1 MREFVKIIKNYYV
14 LIKEDKNKLIPF
26 YIIYFL
32 IVIVEILIPIF
43 VANITQ
49 SLTNSLI
56 FASVM
61 NVIMYGILSS
71 MDNILCFLTRLI
83 YQSFFRDNYITMYKK
98 IVNKIYNFDVEDK
111 KNISTGKLI
120 NNLTT
125 DIVNIGEMADN
136 ILIIIL

>member
-1 MREFVKIIKNYYV
+1 MKKFIKIIKDYYE
-14 LIKEDKNKLIPF
+14 LIKDDKNKLIPF

-71 MDNILCFLTRLI
+71 MDNILCFFTRLI

-98 IVNKIYNFDVEDK
+98 IVNKIYNFDAEDK
-111 KNISTGKLI
+111 KKYIYWKTN
-120 NNLTT
+120 
-125 DIVNIGEMADN
+125 
-136 ILIIIL
+136 